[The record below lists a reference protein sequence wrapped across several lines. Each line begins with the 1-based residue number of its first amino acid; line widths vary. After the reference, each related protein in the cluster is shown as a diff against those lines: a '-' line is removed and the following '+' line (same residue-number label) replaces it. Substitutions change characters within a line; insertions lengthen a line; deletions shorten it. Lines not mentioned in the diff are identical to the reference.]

1 MMNKIRDE
9 ETARNEVRKGII
21 RTVEHLAVLRR
32 EATLLGVE
40 KKVVDEMIYTEAKV
54 QFDKFDDMDEERLML
69 FMLGDMLTNAPKEM
83 IRDMFDELGGE
94 LNG

>member
-1 MMNKIRDE
+1 MNKIRDE

>member
-1 MMNKIRDE
+1 MNKIKDE
-9 ETARNEVRKGII
+9 ETARNEVRKGITKAI
-21 RTVEHLAVLRR
+21 EHLAVLRR

-69 FMLGDMLTNAPKEM
+69 FMLGDMLTNAPREM
-83 IRDMFDELGGE
+83 ISDMLKDLGGD